1 MKYILFNTSGD
12 WNNYNNYINSSMGW
26 PDGLYSETWAELPNP
41 TNNTQK
47 FPMPINDTVSHL
59 VAEDEVLV
67 DFDPNW

>member
-26 PDGLYSETWAELPNP
+26 PDGLNSETWAQLPP
-41 TNNTQK
+41 STPNTQK
-47 FPMPINDTVSHL
+47 FPMPINEVVDHL
-59 VAEDEVLV
+59 VSEDQVLV

>member
-26 PDGLYSETWAELPNP
+26 PDGLHSETWAELPNP